1 MKEKNEIREIPVI
14 SENEIRGAGL
24 QTQTRTMR
32 IKSKPSGQSTS
43 DKQILDL
50 LKEIHDGLKSEVYDM
65 ESVRIIRATKIIVDL
80 PAIAIKLQQPDGGY
94 IKVAVTDFPMFME
107 AVNQIPIRSLRTVP
121 EKNLQEQ
128 NKEFL
133 KRLEKITIKQNANE
147 LRTVDPKEFIK
158 RFFHPHDN
166 LYVGIEMIMQAIAVS
181 CVKQSCESI
190 LESMV
195 STYEH
200 HFNGMRNM
208 DEDNINEE
216 FFIAV
221 NGPNLA
227 HCNSVVE
234 KAMTL
239 YWKGYDWHFYRTCL
253 THQLKEFD
261 GDSKVLHRLLNTSSK
276 FPFME

>member
-1 MKEKNEIREIPVI
+1 
-14 SENEIRGAGL
+14 
-24 QTQTRTMR
+24 
-32 IKSKPSGQSTS
+32 
-43 DKQILDL
+43 
-50 LKEIHDGLKSEVYDM
+50 
-65 ESVRIIRATKIIVDL
+65 
-80 PAIAIKLQQPDGGY
+80 
-94 IKVAVTDFPMFME
+94 
-107 AVNQIPIRSLRTVP
+107 
-121 EKNLQEQ
+121 
-128 NKEFL
+128 
-133 KRLEKITIKQNANE
+133 
-147 LRTVDPKEFIK
+147 
-158 RFFHPHDN
+158 
-166 LYVGIEMIMQAIAVS
+166 MIMQAIAVS